1 MNMLFLIMYI
11 RPEGGIMAA
20 PAIRHKHLRLDQTK
34 LHRVQSIL
42 GATSETEALEE
53 AMNIVLA
60 EEAILYRRPLIA
72 VQGVGR
78 RIRRAAATV

>member
-34 LHRVQSIL
+34 LHRVKSIL
-42 GATSETEALEE
+42 GVASETEALEE

-60 EEAILYRRPLIA
+60 EEAILRVLHRVRRR
-72 VQGVGR
+72 GR
-78 RIRRAAATV
+78 IERVFS